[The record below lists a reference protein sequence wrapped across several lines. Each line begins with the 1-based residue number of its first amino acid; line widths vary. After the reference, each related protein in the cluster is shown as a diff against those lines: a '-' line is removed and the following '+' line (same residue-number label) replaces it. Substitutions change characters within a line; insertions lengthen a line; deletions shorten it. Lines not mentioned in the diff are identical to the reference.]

1 MWHVSMQTRSLYFV
15 TVSSKWTSCPKRLPT
30 SKDAKKKKKRFKYPA
45 KIKSS
50 VSNIRELELNKN

>member
-15 TVSSKWTSCPKRLPT
+15 TVSSKWTSCPKSLPT
-30 SKDAKKKKKRFKYPA
+30 SKDPPPPKKSFKYPA

-50 VSNIRELELNKN
+50 VSKTSGS